1 MFCYE
6 VAIVQH
12 VVAVHEEAIVGVA
25 LDGIDTE
32 EDLGGGM
39 GLGGSEE
46 EAVLAFEDY

>member
-1 MFCYE
+1 MYCHE

-12 VVAVHEEAIVGVA
+12 VVAVHEEAVVGVA

-32 EDLGGGM
+32 EDLGGM

-46 EAVLAFEDY
+46 EAVLAFEYY